1 MSGETRSPLCCENAL
16 GSHSNRCPSVPSSGR
31 KDPVNPKP
39 YCVWGRSMLLPA
51 HRLWAYCW
59 SFLPRI
65 RLTISQVYNKELEG
79 SGECEFDAS
88 LVGLHS
94 KSGLHSETH
103 RLKEEERGR
112 KNEEGERREEKE
124 KTEEKNKW
132 PGGGVGKGCSCF
144 LQDAFPK
151 REVICQCSLTVSMLA
166 SSQSPP
172 PLSFCAWV
180 ESRALHKPGKCSALP
195 PPLSIC
201 VLFYVKYKWKQIRL
215 RKALCLSQD
224 GRASRSSTS
233 VDLTVKA
240 SFPHFPKSTIP
251 GN

>member
-39 YCVWGRSMLLPA
+39 YYVWGRSMLLPA

-112 KNEEGERREEKE
+112 KNEEGERRKEEGRRRRRQK
-124 KTEEKNKW
+124 KRINAL
-132 PGGGVGKGCSCF
+132 GVGWGR
-144 LQDAFPK
+144 DVPAFSKTLSPK
-151 REVICQCSLTVSMLA
+151 REVICHCSLTVSMLA
-166 SSQSPP
+166 SSHSPP

-195 PPLSIC
+195 PPRSIC
-201 VLFYVKYKWKQIRL
+201 VLFYVKYNENK
-215 RKALCLSQD
+215 
-224 GRASRSSTS
+224 
-233 VDLTVKA
+233 
-240 SFPHFPKSTIP
+240 
-251 GN
+251 